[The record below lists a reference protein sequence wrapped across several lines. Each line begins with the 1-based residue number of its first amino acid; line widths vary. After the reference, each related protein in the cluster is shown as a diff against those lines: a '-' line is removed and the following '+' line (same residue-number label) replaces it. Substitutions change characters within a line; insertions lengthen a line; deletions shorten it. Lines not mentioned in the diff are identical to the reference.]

1 MEFANNIKGKMPQI
15 VQNIS
20 KTQFMIWGGILVL
33 FIIAAIFVYINY
45 IKPQLA
51 DMEYKANYEFDK
63 TIQDKGGKKADIRK
77 HVDLYLFWACW
88 CPNSNKDGPTGEKL
102 HEMWE
107 TLQEKVKNKEIS
119 FKNFDITFHTI
130 QEKDDNF
137 KSEEEKLVGKDNIE
151 GFPSIFMK
159 YTQMIDNKDQEF
171 VCEFDAMPTL
181 ENITEFIGDNL
192 RSSAACKSKK

>member
-1 MEFANNIKGKMPQI
+1 
-15 VQNIS
+15 
-20 KTQFMIWGGILVL
+20 
-33 FIIAAIFVYINY
+33 
-45 IKPQLA
+45 
-51 DMEYKANYEFDK
+51 
-63 TIQDKGGKKADIRK
+63 
-77 HVDLYLFWACW
+77 
-88 CPNSNKDGPTGEKL
+88 
-102 HEMWE
+102 MWE

-159 YTQMIDNKDQEF
+159 YTQRIDNKDQEF

-192 RSSAACKSKK
+192 RSSAACKSRN